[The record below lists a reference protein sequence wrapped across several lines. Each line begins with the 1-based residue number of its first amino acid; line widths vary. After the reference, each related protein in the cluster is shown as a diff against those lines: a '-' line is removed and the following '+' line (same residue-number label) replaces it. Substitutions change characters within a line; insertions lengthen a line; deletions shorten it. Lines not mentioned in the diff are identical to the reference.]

1 MILLIIRKLTTFRN
15 SMPLLE
21 AAATARSR
29 RVLRNEHWMPFEW
42 RLLSVVDWSCRRQ
55 TPSDKIRCVVEHS
68 GHPFLTEILQLFRA
82 QRKVAAKGG
91 AFKLDEYFVQVSQC
105 GRDY

>member
-1 MILLIIRKLTTFRN
+1 MLFIARQFTTFGN
-15 SMPLLE
+15 SMPLRE
-21 AAATARSR
+21 TAAAARGR
-29 RVLRNEHWMPFEW
+29 CVLRDKHRMSLEG
-42 RLLSVVDWSCRRQ
+42 RLLPVVGRRRRRQ
-55 TPSDKIRCVVEHS
+55 TPSDKIRCVVEHRV
-68 GHPFLTEILQLFRA
+68 HPFLTEILQLFRA